1 MNYQNLKIGDAV
13 PVSNRRGVTG
23 RQLPEPKWH
32 ALRVRPGKEKASR
45 ETLRAYGVYSFF
57 PVEERTRFF
66 KGKRIVTEHA
76 QVTQIIYARFK
87 HQPQW
92 DVLQDRKIITGVFC
106 IGTSPI
112 VLGADII
119 RAVQG
124 LPTRA
129 EELQAAREALMR
141 IGEGDSAEVLGGP
154 LAGLVVDV
162 TKVRGG
168 QVWWQTLAG
177 IKGQIDRDGLR
188 KLNVA

>member
-1 MNYQNLKIGDAV
+1 ME
-13 PVSNRRGVTG
+13 
-23 RQLPEPKWH
+23 LPAPRWH
-32 ALRVRPGKEKASR
+32 ALRVRPGKEKTSR
-45 ETLRAYGVYSFF
+45 EILKANGVHSFF
-57 PVEERTRFF
+57 PIEERTRFF
-66 KGKRIVTEHA
+66 QGKRIVSEHA

-87 HQPQW
+87 RQPQW
-92 DVLQDRKIITGVFC
+92 DVMQERSIITGVFC

-112 VLGADII
+112 VLGSDII
-119 RAVQG
+119 RTIQG

-141 IGEGDSAEVLGGP
+141 VGEGDNAEILGGP

-168 QVWWQTLAG
+168 QVWWQAITG
-177 IKGQIDRDGLR
+177 IKGQIDRKGLR